1 LLEEGRMGAVSREKE
16 ERVLELSKF
25 RERKF

>member
-25 RERKF
+25 SERKF